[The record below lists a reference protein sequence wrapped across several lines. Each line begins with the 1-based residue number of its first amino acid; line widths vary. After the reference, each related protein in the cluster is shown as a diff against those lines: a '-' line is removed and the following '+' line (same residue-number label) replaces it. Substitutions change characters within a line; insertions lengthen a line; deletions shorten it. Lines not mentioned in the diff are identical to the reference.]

1 VTKEKIERRGSM
13 KRRLALSAVLSLA
26 ILAPSAMAG
35 DGSTTF
41 LTKCGSCHVKG
52 GQAAPVNPADKA
64 SVVWGKYFKR
74 GRHPV
79 DFSSTISS
87 DDLTAVVDYLKAH
100 AADSD
105 QPAVAVIPK

>member
-1 VTKEKIERRGSM
+1 M

-35 DGSTTF
+35 DGASMF
-41 LTKCGSCHVKG
+41 VEKCGSCHVKG

-74 GRHPV
+74 GRHAV
-79 DFSSTISS
+79 DFSSTINGEEIA
-87 DDLTAVVDYLKAH
+87 TVVEYLKAH

>member
-1 VTKEKIERRGSM
+1 M

-26 ILAPSAMAG
+26 ILAPAAMAG
-35 DGSTTF
+35 DGSSMF

-52 GQAAPVNPADKA
+52 GQAASVNPADKA
-64 SVVWGKYFKR
+64 SMVWEKYFKR

-79 DFSSTISS
+79 DFSSTVSG
-87 DDLTAVVDYLKAH
+87 DDLIAIIEYLKDH

>member
-1 VTKEKIERRGSM
+1 M

-35 DGSTTF
+35 DGQSTF
-41 LTKCGSCHVKG
+41 LGKCGACHVKG

-79 DFSSTISS
+79 DFSATISG
-87 DDLTAVVDYLKAH
+87 DDVAAIVGYLKAH